1 VFRSWSDPKTH
12 TDFREGG
19 VVISEGL
26 SAETKRVEVTK
37 TTIDRVTRA
46 AGLTP
51 ALESFLHEGHETPF
65 LVVDVAAVEQNFRE
79 LQLSFPKAD
88 IHYAVKANPA
98 PEILL
103 SLWDAGCNFDVASP
117 QEVNLC
123 LHLGISASS
132 LSYGNTIKK
141 AKDIVYAYSRG
152 VRLFAFDSLT
162 ELEKL
167 AACSPGSKVMCRV
180 LADGEGASWPLS
192 RKFGCHPEMAV
203 ELLQLA
209 RKRGLKPYGLTFH
222 VGSQQNNPYAWDS
235 ALCEL
240 AGVVSALGKEG
251 IDLDVI
257 NIGGGLPAQYQE
269 KIPTLDVF
277 ARTIQTAL
285 HTYLPGM
292 GVMLEPGRSLV
303 ADAGVIQS
311 EVVLISQKSKEDET
325 RWVYLDIGKFNGLIE
340 TMDESIKYRL
350 RTSKDAF
357 AKGHVI
363 LAGPTCD
370 SADILY
376 EKTPLELPLNLAVG
390 DRIEILSAG
399 AYTSSYSS
407 VGFNGFPPLKTYCIE
422 E

>member
-1 VFRSWSDPKTH
+1 VLV
-12 TDFREGG
+12 TDGITMN
-19 VVISEGL
+19 V
-26 SAETKRVEVTK
+26 ETLKRPHGK
-37 TTIDRVTRA
+37 MRTIKPS
-46 AGLTP
+46 P

-65 LVVDVAAVEQNFRE
+65 LVVDVAAVEQNYRD
-79 LQLSFPKAD
+79 LQGHFPKAD

-98 PEILL
+98 PEILQ

-117 QEVNLC
+117 QEINFC
-123 LHLGISASS
+123 LHLGISARS

-141 AKDIVYAYSRG
+141 VKDIAYAYARS
-152 VRLFAFDSLT
+152 VRLFSFDSLT

-167 AACSPGSKVMCRV
+167 AACAPGSSVMCRV
-180 LADGEGASWPLS
+180 LVDSDGASWPLS
-192 RKFGCHPEMAV
+192 RKFGCSPEMAV

-209 RKRGLKPYGLTFH
+209 QKRGLTPHGLTFH
-222 VGSQQNNPYAWDS
+222 VGSQQNNPYAWDV
-235 ALCEL
+235 ALSEL
-240 AGVVSALGKEG
+240 ARVVSALGKSC
-251 IDLDVI
+251 IDLEVI

-269 KIPTLDVF
+269 QVPSLEVF
-277 ARTIQTAL
+277 AETIQAAV
-285 HTYLPGM
+285 HTYMPGLK
-292 GVMLEPGRSLV
+292 VMLEPGRSLV

-311 EVVLISQKSKEDET
+311 EVVLISQKSKDDPT

-350 RTSKDAF
+350 RTAKDSF
-357 AKGHVI
+357 AKGRVI

-390 DRIEILSAG
+390 DRLEILSAG

-407 VGFNGFPPLKTYCIE
+407 VGFNGFPPLKTYCIG
-422 E
+422 